1 MEAVYQIYE
10 KIPEVITIPEEM
22 RDQCVQVILQP
33 LGDKT
38 VLAELAA
45 QVGMKLEDVKD
56 MHGLRFAGSMPDLPP
71 RAPQGEY
78 PVRLEL
84 DFDEIS
90 A

>member
-1 MEAVYQIYE
+1 METVYQIYE

-22 RDQCVQVILQP
+22 RDQSVEVIFLP
-33 LGDKT
+33 LSD
-38 VLAELAA
+38 LAMRAA

-56 MHGLRFAGSMPDLPP
+56 LHGLRFAGSMPDLPP

-84 DFDEIS
+84 DFDEIP